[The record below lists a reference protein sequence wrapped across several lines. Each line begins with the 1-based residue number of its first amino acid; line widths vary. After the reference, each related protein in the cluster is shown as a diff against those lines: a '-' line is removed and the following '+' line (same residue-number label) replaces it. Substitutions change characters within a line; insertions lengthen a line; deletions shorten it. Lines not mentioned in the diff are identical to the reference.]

1 MGGPDG
7 TLMGDGRLKKGLA
20 YYPAVSVSGSTI
32 AVGNVVALRLS
43 TDAGKAYLGYG
54 HLKGIWL
61 WRDQPRIRV
70 QYFAPVLP
78 DPPADAI
85 AANGRPEAGALPEL
99 LVTSKVGDLPLD
111 VLKGCVFVKG
121 GPLIGQLFQRNVA
134 STCAKVQCVRSVDSS
149 MKNAQ
154 PLAADFEL
162 TPTAQ
167 PFSRQVIE
175 AVCGLPPSNEPE
187 PKKPPRAASAAST
200 ASSAKAAP
208 SGGSGFLG
216 SVLPGP
222 PSRVLLQTTVEGSL
236 LQGGEVLRYPGSL
249 EALRARVARMYGL
262 WAPSVKLSYQKTS
275 GKFQTVQL
283 KSSADVTELVEAQAA
298 ADVVGA
304 LPLRVSGEAAVS
316 LAAFACALLSLGSFG
331 ASVAFGYACIWSA
344 DPPLGAPWSYAA
356 LLPLWLM
363 LYNGVASFRC
373 VVGEYRLSAPLRRHL
388 DATETGAALLVASG
402 LLGPD
407 LLLLAAE
414 LRLAPIGAPLG
425 RAAAQALRRCALVQH
440 VVHGLPLL
448 VLNVALHTAG
458 GVEWDATSQ
467 LVLLAN
473 AFGLVF
479 VLPWQILELAHARN
493 LGVPLAASDGLDV

>member
-1 MGGPDG
+1 
-7 TLMGDGRLKKGLA
+7 MGDGRLRNGLA

-32 AVGNVVALRLS
+32 AVGNVVALRL
-43 TDAGKAYLGYG
+43 TTEAGKEYLGYG

-99 LVTSKVGDLPLD
+99 LVTSKVGDLSLD
-111 VLKGCVFVKG
+111 VLKGCVFVKA
-121 GPLIGQLFQRNVA
+121 GPLVGQLFQRNVA

-175 AVCGLPPSNEPE
+175 AVCGLPPSTEPE
-187 PKKPPRAASAAST
+187 PKRPPKAAAAAST
-200 ASSAKAAP
+200 ASAAKAAP
-208 SGGSGFLG
+208 RSSGGGGGGGG
-216 SVLPGP
+216 SMLPGP
-222 PSRVLLQTTVEGSL
+222 PSRVLLQTTVDGSL
-236 LQGGEVLRYPGSL
+236 LQGGEILRYPGSL
-249 EALRARVARMYGL
+249 NALRARVARMYGL
-262 WAPSVKLSYQKTS
+262 WAPSVKLSYQRTS
-275 GKFQTVQL
+275 GKFQTVLL
-283 KSSADVTELVEAQAA
+283 KTSADVTELVEAQAA
-298 ADVVGA
+298 ADVAGA
-304 LPLRVSGEAAVS
+304 LPLKVSGAATVS
-316 LAAFACALLSLGSFG
+316 LASFACALLSLGSCG
-331 ASVAFGYACIWSA
+331 ASVGFAYACVWGA
-344 DPPLGAPWSYAA
+344 DPALGAPWVFAA
-356 LLPLWLM
+356 LLPLWLAA
-363 LYNGVASFRC
+363 YNGVASFRC
-373 VVGEYRLSAPLRRHL
+373 VVGEYRLSVPLRQHV
-388 DATETGAALLVASG
+388 DAAETGAALLVVAA

-414 LRLAPIGAPLG
+414 LRLPPLG
-425 RAAAQALRRCALVQH
+425 ASLGRRAAQALRRCALVQH
-440 VVHGLPLL
+440 VVHGVPLL

-458 GVEWDATSQ
+458 GVAWDGAAQ

-473 AFGLVF
+473 LLSLLF
-479 VLPWQILELAHARN
+479 VLPWQILELSHARN
-493 LGVPLAASDGLDV
+493 LGVPLAAADGGLDV